1 MSGKV
6 KKLRKQI
13 QSKIEVIK
21 KINDDPKKS
30 SDDIYDLYLDA
41 KVDDLSKKF
50 SSKKDALL
58 GKFSK
63 KKKDNQGDIF
73 SSIIDIASTFLNDT
87 NSKVESNSKLVSKN
101 KLKKYA
107 LQSADITIKDS
118 KRIVKDA
125 VNDILFINTETSICG
140 VETPFPSDTITISP
154 KEFDFLEVLQV
165 DPSSD
170 LGTIM
175 YEQPSPSVGKVKM
188 NRDLYG
194 AFASPYTFSSTS
206 GKDLFNLN
214 WNTASKNMMCRD
226 LIKVY

>member
-63 KKKDNQGDIF
+63 KKKDNQVDIF

-87 NSKVESNSKLVSKN
+87 NYKVESNSK
-101 KLKKYA
+101 
-107 LQSADITIKDS
+107 I
-118 KRIVKDA
+118 
-125 VNDILFINTETSICG
+125 SI
-140 VETPFPSDTITISP
+140 
-154 KEFDFLEVLQV
+154 
-165 DPSSD
+165 
-170 LGTIM
+170 
-175 YEQPSPSVGKVKM
+175 
-188 NRDLYG
+188 
-194 AFASPYTFSSTS
+194 
-206 GKDLFNLN
+206 
-214 WNTASKNMMCRD
+214 
-226 LIKVY
+226 

>member
-63 KKKDNQGDIF
+63 KKKDNQEDG
-73 SSIIDIASTFLNDT
+73 TY
-87 NSKVESNSKLVSKN
+87 
-101 KLKKYA
+101 KKETKG
-107 LQSADITIKDS
+107 IC
-118 KRIVKDA
+118 R
-125 VNDILFINTETSICG
+125 ETSKG
-140 VETPFPSDTITISP
+140 E
-154 KEFDFLEVLQV
+154 KQKW
-165 DPSSD
+165 
-170 LGTIM
+170 
-175 YEQPSPSVGKVKM
+175 Q
-188 NRDLYG
+188 
-194 AFASPYTFSSTS
+194 AS
-206 GKDLFNLN
+206 G
-214 WNTASKNMMCRD
+214 
-226 LIKVY
+226 